1 MTSRTIHLDIT
12 GMSCANCSGTI
23 QDALESLDGVSEA
36 DANFATDE
44 GSVTYDPDEVSLQEI
59 YDAIDEAGYGA
70 VSETVTVAISDMT
83 CANCAETNETALES
97 TPGVINAE
105 VNYATDEA
113 QVTYNPAE
121 VSVAALYDAIEDAGY
136 SPVREEGNDE
146 DSGQDARDAAR
157 QNEIRKQLRLTLF
170 GAVLSAP
177 LLFFLVEKFLLGGG
191 IFPETILG
199 VEFGWAEF
207 LLATPVQLVLGWPFY
222 KNSYKAVVKNGHA
235 NMDVLIALGSTTA
248 YVYSVAVLLEVIA
261 GGLYFDTAALIL
273 LFITLGNY
281 LEARSKGQAGE
292 ALRKLL
298 EMEADTATVVDED
311 GNEKEVA
318 LEDVEVGDRMKVRPG
333 EQIPTD
339 GVVVDGQSAVDE
351 SMVTGESVP
360 VEKEEDDEVVG
371 STINENGVLVVEATK
386 VGEDTALQQIV
397 QTVKEAQSRQPDIQN
412 LADRISAYFVPAVIV
427 NALLWSIV
435 WFLFP
440 EALAGFVE
448 WVPLLDLVAGGP
460 VAAGGVSVFEFAII
474 VFASAVL
481 IACPCALGLA
491 TPAATMV
498 GTTIGAQNG
507 VLFKGGD
514 ILERAKD
521 VDTVVFDKT
530 GTLTKGEME
539 LTDVVVFDNDGQP
552 IPDGGDPAADGGQ
565 LTARDRLSEDDVL
578 RLAAIAESGSEH
590 PLARAIVDGARER
603 GIDVSDPDDF
613 ENVPGHGIKATV
625 GDSKV
630 LVGNRK
636 LLRDNGIDPSPAQE
650 TMERLE
656 NEGKTAMPVA
666 YEGELVGVVADA
678 DTIKESAK
686 DAVSQLRERGVDVMM
701 ITGDNERTARAVAEQ
716 VGIDP
721 ENVRAEVLP
730 EDKSDAVESIQDDG
744 RKAMM
749 VGDGVNDAPALA
761 VAHVG
766 TAIGSGTDVAIEAA
780 DVTLMRDDPVDVVKA
795 IRISDATLQKIKQNL
810 VWALG
815 YNTSMI
821 PLASLGLLQPVLAA
835 AAMAF
840 SSVSVLSNSLLF
852 RRYTPT
858 TTTSSSDA
866 SADTI
871 HYPMS
876 TLSRQTVRK
885 YLVDTAASEPTY
897 LRARD
902 VASDLDGS
910 PKAVAQ
916 YLSQLQDELVDV
928 SLEKWA
934 RSKSTTWK
942 LEVCEA

>member
-1 MTSRTIHLDIT
+1 MNHRRIHIDIQ
-12 GMSCANCSGTI
+12 GMSCANCSQTI
-23 QDALESLDGVSEA
+23 ADSVDSLDEVSEVSI
-36 DANFATDE
+36 NFATDE
-44 GSVTYDPDEVSLQEI
+44 GTVEYDSDAVSLTEI
-59 YDAIDEAGYGA
+59 YDAIENAGYTPVTEATTIGITDMSCA
-70 VSETVTVAISDMT
+70 NCSETVQD
-83 CANCAETNETALES
+83 ALER
-97 TPGVINAE
+97 TPGVIEAD
-105 VNYATDEA
+105 VNFATDEA
-113 QVTYNPAE
+113 QVRYNPAE
-121 VSVAALYDAIEDAGY
+121 ASFTDFYDAIEDAGY
-136 SPVREEGNDE
+136 SPVREDDE
-146 DSGQDARDAAR
+146 ADDASGGDAREAAR
-157 QNEIRKQLRLTLF
+157 QAEIRRQLRLTLF

-191 IFPETILG
+191 VLPAVIFGI
-199 VEFGWAEF
+199 EFGWVEF
-207 LLATPVQLVLGWPFY
+207 LLATPIQAVLGWPFY
-222 KNSYKAVVKNGHA
+222 KNSYKALVKNGRA

-248 YVYSVAVLLEVIA
+248 YVYSVAVLLGAIA
-261 GGLYFDTAALIL
+261 GSLYFDTAALIL
-273 LFITLGNY
+273 VFITLGNY

-298 EMEADTATVVDED
+298 EMEAETATVVDED
-311 GNEKEVA
+311 GNEEEIP

-360 VEKEEDDEVVG
+360 VEKGEGDEVVG
-371 STINENGVLVVEATK
+371 STINENGVLIVEATK
-386 VGEDTALQQIV
+386 VGKDTALQQIV

-412 LADRISAYFVPAVIV
+412 LADRISAYFVPAVIA
-427 NALLWSIV
+427 NAVLWGVV
-435 WFLFP
+435 WYLFP
-440 EALAGFVE
+440 EVLAGFVE
-448 WVPLLDLVAGGP
+448 WLPLWGLVAGGP
-460 VAAGGVSVFEFAII
+460 AIAGGGVSVFEFAVI

-539 LTDVVVFDNDGQP
+539 LTDVIVFGSNRQP
-552 IPDGGDPAADGGQ
+552 AADGGDATADGGQ
-565 LTARDRLSEDDVL
+565 LTARERLSDDDVL

-590 PLARAIVDGARER
+590 PLARAIVEGAEDR
-603 GIDVSDPDDF
+603 GINVTDPDSF

-625 GDSKV
+625 GDSEV

-656 NEGKTAMPVA
+656 NEGKTAMLVA
-666 YEGELVGVVADA
+666 YESDLIGVVADA
-678 DTIKESAK
+678 DTIKESAE
-686 DAVSQLRERGVDVMM
+686 DAVSQLEERGVDVMM

-730 EDKSDAVESIQDDG
+730 EDKSDAVESIQDEG

-761 VAHVG
+761 VAYVG

-780 DVTLMRDDPVDVVKA
+780 DVTLMRNDPLDVVKA
-795 IRISDATLQKIKQNL
+795 IRISDATLAKIKQNL

-815 YNTSMI
+815 YNTAMI

-835 AAMAF
+835 GAMAF
-840 SSVSVLSNSLLF
+840 SSVSVLTNSLLF
-852 RRYTPT
+852 RKYTP
-858 TTTSSSDA
+858 DH
-866 SADTI
+866 D
-871 HYPMS
+871 YK
-876 TLSRQTVRK
+876 LFGR
-885 YLVDTAASEPTY
+885 
-897 LRARD
+897 LR
-902 VASDLDGS
+902 
-910 PKAVAQ
+910 
-916 YLSQLQDELVDV
+916 
-928 SLEKWA
+928 
-934 RSKSTTWK
+934 
-942 LEVCEA
+942 

>member
-1 MTSRTIHLDIT
+1 MTSRTTHLDIT
-12 GMSCANCSGTI
+12 GMTCANCSATVG
-23 QDALESLDGVSEA
+23 DALESLDGVVEA
-36 DANFATDE
+36 NANFATDE
-44 GSVTYDPDEVSLQEI
+44 GSVEYDPDEVTLEEI
-59 YDAIDEAGYGA
+59 YKAIEDAGYGA
-70 VSETVTVAISDMT
+70 VSDTVTIGISDMT
-83 CANCAETNETALES
+83 CANCVQTNETALEN
-97 TPGVINAE
+97 TPGVIAAE
-105 VNYATDEA
+105 ANFATDEA
-113 QVTYNPAE
+113 QVRYNPADT
-121 VSVAALYDAIEDAGY
+121 SLDALYDAIESAGY
-136 SPVREEGNDE
+136 SPVREDGDDG
-146 DSGQDARDAAR
+146 DSGEDARDAAR
-157 QNEIRKQLRLTLF
+157 QAEIRKQLRLTLF

-177 LLFFLVEKFLLGGG
+177 LLFFLIDNYLLGGA
-191 IFPETILG
+191 FVPETVFG
-199 VEFGWAEF
+199 VELGWVEF
-207 LLATPVQLVLGWPFY
+207 LLATPVQALLGWPFY
-222 KNSYKAVVKNGHA
+222 KNSYNALVNNKRA

-273 LFITLGNY
+273 VFITLGNY

-298 EMEADTATVVDED
+298 EMEAETATVVDED
-311 GNEKEVA
+311 GNEEEIP
-318 LEDVEVGDRMKVRPG
+318 LEDVKVGDRMKVRPG

-360 VEKEEDDEVVG
+360 VEKGEGDEVVG

-427 NALLWSIV
+427 NAVLWSVV

-440 EALAGFVE
+440 EALAGFVD
-448 WVPLLDLVAGGP
+448 WLPLWGQVAGGP
-460 VAAGGVSVFEFAII
+460 AAAGGTVSVFEFAII

-530 GTLTKGEME
+530 GTLTEGEME
-539 LTDVVVFDNDGQP
+539 LTDVVVFDGDGQP
-552 IPDGGDPAADGGQ
+552 VTDGGDPAADGGQ
-565 LTARDRLSEDDVL
+565 LSARDRLSEDDVL
-578 RLAAIAESGSEH
+578 RLAANAESGSEH
-590 PLARAIVDGARER
+590 PLARAIVEGAEDR
-603 GIDVSDPDDF
+603 GLDVTGPEDF
-613 ENVPGHGIKATV
+613 ENVPGHGIRATV
-625 GDSKV
+625 GGSEV

-636 LLRDNGIDPSPAQE
+636 LLRDNDIDPTPAAE

-656 NEGKTAMPVA
+656 NEGKTAMLIAVD
-666 YEGELVGVVADA
+666 GELVGVVADA
-678 DTIKESAK
+678 DTVKETAK
-686 DAVSQLRERGVDVMM
+686 DAVNALQERNVDVMM
-701 ITGDNERTARAVAEQ
+701 ITGDNERTARAVAKQ

-721 ENVRAEVLP
+721 ANVRAEVLP
-730 EDKSDAVESIQDDG
+730 EDKSDAVESIQAEG
-744 RKAMM
+744 RQAMM

-780 DVTLMRDDPVDVVKA
+780 DVTLMRDDPLDVVKA

-840 SSVSVLSNSLLF
+840 SSISVLSNSLLF
-852 RRYTPT
+852 RRYTP
-858 TTTSSSDA
+858 DH
-866 SADTI
+866 D
-871 HYPMS
+871 YE
-876 TLSRQTVRK
+876 LLGK
-885 YLVDTAASEPTY
+885 
-897 LRARD
+897 LR
-902 VASDLDGS
+902 
-910 PKAVAQ
+910 
-916 YLSQLQDELVDV
+916 
-928 SLEKWA
+928 
-934 RSKSTTWK
+934 
-942 LEVCEA
+942 